1 MNFQDNP
8 SNSHRDIKV
17 QNLTLGHHTGTD
29 NGSHAPIYNLLE
41 KGDDHHVTFWA
52 FFGKYIFFLFSNVS
66 KNKVIVDNDVL

>member
-41 KGDDHHVTFWA
+41 KGDHHVTFWA

>member
-41 KGDDHHVTFWA
+41 KDHYYHQYDFLGI
-52 FFGKYIFFLFSNVS
+52 FLKIQFFLIF
-66 KNKVIVDNDVL
+66 KRL